1 MTNFEFD
8 ADVSLS
14 CFKWRE
20 RTSFLC
26 GGWIYQTY
34 VLISEANFLSISVW
48 SVCTWYFVEDRPFV
62 VRRWWY
68 TQNQRLNV
76 WSQQRWEHHDLCFTL
91 RGQITSQSI
100 AHSIK
105 FFEVL
110 YLVVAVCFVR
120 FNVCHSG
127 FVRFGSV
134 YVTLTPMMRHIK
146 SKA

>member
-1 MTNFEFD
+1 MMTNFEFD
-8 ADVSLS
+8 ADVSLC

-34 VLISEANFLSISVW
+34 VLISEANFLSILVW

-105 FFEVL
+105 SLRFFVWWL
-110 YLVVAVCFVR
+110 LFASFGSMFVTR
-120 FNVCHSG
+120 AS
-127 FVRFGSV
+127 FGSV
-134 YVTLTPMMRHIK
+134 QCMSLRRRWWDT
-146 SKA
+146 